1 MCFKKRIDKHE
12 MVGYILNNEDKTGKV
27 ERMNG

>member
-1 MCFKKRIDKHE
+1 MCFKKRVDKRE
-12 MVGYILNNEDKTGKV
+12 IGYILNNEDKTGKV